1 MNPPVR
7 PSDVGTLFDATPDN
21 PRAVIGGNRPPPFDP
36 APLAEKEAQ
45 VVSFL
50 DAAGEWLD
58 LGEIET
64 DVQAGYLND
73 FVSGARGL
81 AKQIEDWRVKAKAP
95 HAEAAKAVDDA
106 AKMPATKLR
115 TALDRALDMLGKYSG
130 KKKRAAEEAARIERE
145 RLRAEQDEAE
155 RLRQAAIA
163 RNDIS
168 GEVDAQRRI
177 DEAAVSARAAEK
189 LAGDAGRV
197 RSASGAGR
205 TISMVK
211 IRSGEITNIRMA
223 FMWVQDDPR
232 VVEAVQMAV
241 NARIRAAGFDGAL
254 PSGVTLVEKEQAR

>member
-1 MNPPVR
+1 MNTPVR

-73 FVSGARGL
+73 FISGARGL

-106 AKMPATKLR
+106 ARPHADKLKK
-115 TALDRALDMLGKYSG
+115 ALDKALDMMGKYSG

-168 GEVDAQRRI
+168 GEVDAERRI
-177 DEAAVSARAAEK
+177 QDAKADARAVDKSVE
-189 LAGDAGRV
+189 DAGRA

-241 NARIRAAGFDGAL
+241 NAKIRAAGFDGVL

>member
-1 MNPPVR
+1 MTDPVR
-7 PSDVGTLFDATPDN
+7 PSDVGTLFDKPN
-21 PRAVIGGNRPPPFDP
+21 PREVIGGNLPPPFDP

-45 VVSFL
+45 VASFL

-73 FVSGARGL
+73 FVAGARGL

-106 AKMPATKLR
+106 AKPPALKIR

-145 RLRAEQDEAE
+145 KAAKAAAEAE
-155 RLRQAAIA
+155 RERQQAIA

-168 GEVDAQRRI
+168 GEIDAQKRAE
-177 DEAAVSARAAEK
+177 EAAASAKAADK
-189 LAGDAGRV
+189 LAEGAGRV
-197 RSASGAGR
+197 QSASGAGR
-205 TISMVK
+205 TISTVK
-211 IRSGEITNIRMA
+211 IRSGRIDNLRLA
-223 FMWVQDDPR
+223 FMEVQDDPR
-232 VVEAVQMAV
+232 VVEAIQMVV
-241 NARIRAAGFDGAL
+241 NARIRSAGFSGEIR
-254 PSGVTLVEKEQAR
+254 GVTIITEEKAR

>member
-1 MNPPVR
+1 MNTPAR
-7 PSDVGTLFDATPDN
+7 PSDVGTLFDASPDN
-21 PRAVIGGNRPPPFDP
+21 PRAVIGDNRPPPFDP

-45 VVSFL
+45 VMSFL

-64 DVQAGYLND
+64 DVQASYLSD
-73 FVSGARGL
+73 FVSGARSL

-106 AKMPATKLR
+106 ARPHADKLR
-115 TALDRALDMLGKYSG
+115 RALDKALDMMGKYSG

-145 RLRAEQDEAE
+145 RADAAAAEAE
-155 RLRQAAIA
+155 RLRQAAIV
-163 RNDIS
+163 RNDIA
-168 GEVDAQRRI
+168 GEVDAERRI
-177 DEAAVSARAAEK
+177 AEAKVQAKAADN
-189 LAGDAGRV
+189 LTADAGRV

-205 TISMVK
+205 TISTVK

>member
-1 MNPPVR
+1 MNTPVR
-7 PSDVGTLFDATPDN
+7 PSDVGTLFDGAQEN
-21 PRAVIGGNRPPPFDP
+21 PRAVIGDNRPPPFDP
-36 APLAEKEAQ
+36 VPLAEREAQ

-106 AKMPATKLR
+106 ARMPASKLK
-115 TALDRALDMLGKYSG
+115 TALDRAIDMLGKYSG

-145 RLRAEQDEAE
+145 RLQAERDEAE
-155 RLRQAAIA
+155 RQRQAAIA

-168 GEVDAQRRI
+168 GEVDAEKRI
-177 DEAAVSARAAEK
+177 KDATAEAKAVDRLAE
-189 LAGDAGRV
+189 DAGRV

-211 IRSGEITNIRMA
+211 IRSGEITNIRLA
-223 FMWVQDDPR
+223 FMWVQDDQR
-232 VVEAVQMAV
+232 VQEAIQMAV
-241 NARIRAAGFDGAL
+241 NAKIRAAGFDGNL
-254 PSGVTLVEKEQAR
+254 PSGITLVEKEQAR